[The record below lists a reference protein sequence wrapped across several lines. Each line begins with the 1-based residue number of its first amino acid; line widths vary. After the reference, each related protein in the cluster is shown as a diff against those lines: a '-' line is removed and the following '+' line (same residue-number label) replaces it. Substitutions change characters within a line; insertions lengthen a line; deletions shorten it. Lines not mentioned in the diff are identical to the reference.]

1 MMFHAVQIKAVTSF
15 GDTASCRILNTT
27 NINDSSN
34 QLSCTAYMLRN
45 KDNPVKCQLQLPT
58 KHELY
63 MSGRGTIN
71 TNCEENYMTARKGS
85 SDQGSVLKGVS
96 STSFGD
102 TASCRILNTTNIND
116 SSNQLSCTAYML
128 RNKDNPVKCQL
139 QLPTKHELYMS
150 GRGTINTNCEE
161 NYMTARKGSSDQ
173 GSVLKGVS
181 STSFGD
187 TASCRILNTTNINDS
202 SNQLSCTAYMLRN
215 KDNPVKCQLQLP
227 TKHEL
232 YMSGRGTIN
241 TNCEENYMTARK
253 GSSDQGSVL
262 KGVSST
268 SFGDTASC
276 RILNTTNINDSS
288 NQLSCTAYMLRNK
301 DNPVKCQLQLP
312 TKHELYMSGRGTIN
326 TNCEENYMTARK
338 GSSDQGTNQLSC
350 TAYMLRNK
358 DNPVKCQLQLP
369 TKHELYMSGRGTIN
383 TNCEENYMTARKG
396 SSDQGSVL
404 KGVSSTSF
412 GDTASCR
419 ILNTTNIN
427 DSSNQLSCTAYMLR
441 NKDNPVKCQ
450 LQLPT
455 KHELYMSGR
464 GTINTNCEENYMT
477 ARKGSSDQGTNQLSC
492 TAYMLRNKDNP
503 VKCQLQL
510 PTKHELYM
518 SGRGT
523 INTNCEENY
532 MTARKGSSDQGT
544 NQLSCTAYMLRN
556 KDNPVKCQLQLPT
569 KHELYMS
576 GRGTINTNCEENYMT
591 ARKGSS
597 DQGTNQLSCTAYMLR
612 NKDNPVKCQLQ
623 LPTKH
628 ELYMSGRGTINT
640 NCEENYMTAR
650 KGSSD
655 QGTNQLSCTAYM
667 LRNKDNPVKC
677 QLQLPT
683 KHELYMS
690 GRGTINT
697 NCEENYMT
705 ARKGSSD
712 QGTNQLSCTAYM
724 LRNKDNPVKC
734 QLQLPTKHEL
744 YMSGRGTINTNCEE
758 NYMTAR
764 KGSSD
769 QGTNQ
774 LSCTAYMLRNKDNP
788 VKCQLQLPTKH
799 ELYMSGRGTIN
810 TNCEENYMTAR
821 KGSSDQGTNQLSCT
835 AYMLRNKDNPVKCQL
850 QLPTK
855 HELYMSGR
863 GTINT
868 NCEENYMTA
877 RKGSSDQGSVLKGVS
892 STSFGDT
899 ASCRILNTTNI
910 NDSSNQLS
918 CTAYMLRN
926 KDNPVKCQLQL
937 PTKHE
942 LYMSGRGTINTN
954 CEENYMTARK
964 GSSDQGTNQLSCTA
978 YMLRNK
984 DNPVKCQLQLPTKH
998 ELYMS
1003 GRGTINTNCE
1013 ENYMTA
1019 RKGSSDQ
1026 GTNQLSCTA
1035 YMLRNKDNPVKC
1047 QLQLPTKH
1055 ELYMSGRGTINTNCE
1070 ENYMTARV

>member
-1 MMFHAVQIKAVTSF
+1 MLSNFKCLHDPKELDPKLRLRRPLRFGIIIKAHRRSDTGNSPAGESASMNLSFTKRLADDVESAVELLKSCQLFGGVVVKGSSDQGSVLKGVSSTSF

-338 GSSDQGTNQLSC
+338 GSSDQG
-350 TAYMLRNK
+350 
-358 DNPVKCQLQLP
+358 
-369 TKHELYMSGRGTIN
+369 
-383 TNCEENYMTARKG
+383 
-396 SSDQGSVL
+396 SVL

-477 ARKGSSDQGTNQLSC
+477 AR
-492 TAYMLRNKDNP
+492 
-503 VKCQLQL
+503 V
-510 PTKHELYM
+510 
-518 SGRGT
+518 
-523 INTNCEENY
+523 
-532 MTARKGSSDQGT
+532 
-544 NQLSCTAYMLRN
+544 
-556 KDNPVKCQLQLPT
+556 
-569 KHELYMS
+569 
-576 GRGTINTNCEENYMT
+576 
-591 ARKGSS
+591 
-597 DQGTNQLSCTAYMLR
+597 
-612 NKDNPVKCQLQ
+612 
-623 LPTKH
+623 
-628 ELYMSGRGTINT
+628 
-640 NCEENYMTAR
+640 
-650 KGSSD
+650 
-655 QGTNQLSCTAYM
+655 
-667 LRNKDNPVKC
+667 
-677 QLQLPT
+677 
-683 KHELYMS
+683 
-690 GRGTINT
+690 
-697 NCEENYMT
+697 
-705 ARKGSSD
+705 
-712 QGTNQLSCTAYM
+712 
-724 LRNKDNPVKC
+724 
-734 QLQLPTKHEL
+734 
-744 YMSGRGTINTNCEE
+744 
-758 NYMTAR
+758 
-764 KGSSD
+764 
-769 QGTNQ
+769 
-774 LSCTAYMLRNKDNP
+774 
-788 VKCQLQLPTKH
+788 
-799 ELYMSGRGTIN
+799 
-810 TNCEENYMTAR
+810 
-821 KGSSDQGTNQLSCT
+821 
-835 AYMLRNKDNPVKCQL
+835 
-850 QLPTK
+850 
-855 HELYMSGR
+855 
-863 GTINT
+863 
-868 NCEENYMTA
+868 
-877 RKGSSDQGSVLKGVS
+877 
-892 STSFGDT
+892 
-899 ASCRILNTTNI
+899 
-910 NDSSNQLS
+910 
-918 CTAYMLRN
+918 
-926 KDNPVKCQLQL
+926 
-937 PTKHE
+937 
-942 LYMSGRGTINTN
+942 
-954 CEENYMTARK
+954 
-964 GSSDQGTNQLSCTA
+964 
-978 YMLRNK
+978 
-984 DNPVKCQLQLPTKH
+984 
-998 ELYMS
+998 
-1003 GRGTINTNCE
+1003 
-1013 ENYMTA
+1013 
-1019 RKGSSDQ
+1019 
-1026 GTNQLSCTA
+1026 
-1035 YMLRNKDNPVKC
+1035 
-1047 QLQLPTKH
+1047 
-1055 ELYMSGRGTINTNCE
+1055 
-1070 ENYMTARV
+1070 

>member
-1 MMFHAVQIKAVTSF
+1 MPSFSQYRADMGMFVGVVWMRRPPSEREFVGTLPTLVVFPRKRTRQSIDCRKYEKGSSDQGSVLKGVSSTSF

-338 GSSDQGTNQLSC
+338 GSSDQGSVLKGVSSTSFGDTASCRILNTTNINDSSNQLSC

-477 ARKGSSDQGTNQLSC
+477 ARKGSSDQGSVLKGVSSTSFGDTASCRILNTTN
-492 TAYMLRNKDNP
+492 
-503 VKCQLQL
+503 
-510 PTKHELYM
+510 
-518 SGRGT
+518 
-523 INTNCEENY
+523 IND
-532 MTARKGSSDQGT
+532 SS
-544 NQLSCTAYMLRN
+544 
-556 KDNPVKCQLQLPT
+556 
-569 KHELYMS
+569 
-576 GRGTINTNCEENYMT
+576 
-591 ARKGSS
+591 
-597 DQGTNQLSCTAYMLR
+597 
-612 NKDNPVKCQLQ
+612 
-623 LPTKH
+623 
-628 ELYMSGRGTINT
+628 
-640 NCEENYMTAR
+640 
-650 KGSSD
+650 
-655 QGTNQLSCTAYM
+655 
-667 LRNKDNPVKC
+667 
-677 QLQLPT
+677 
-683 KHELYMS
+683 
-690 GRGTINT
+690 
-697 NCEENYMT
+697 
-705 ARKGSSD
+705 
-712 QGTNQLSCTAYM
+712 
-724 LRNKDNPVKC
+724 
-734 QLQLPTKHEL
+734 
-744 YMSGRGTINTNCEE
+744 
-758 NYMTAR
+758 
-764 KGSSD
+764 
-769 QGTNQ
+769 
-774 LSCTAYMLRNKDNP
+774 
-788 VKCQLQLPTKH
+788 
-799 ELYMSGRGTIN
+799 
-810 TNCEENYMTAR
+810 
-821 KGSSDQGTNQLSCT
+821 NQLSCT

-964 GSSDQGTNQLSCTA
+964 GSSDQGSVLKGVSSTSFGDTASCRILNTTN
-978 YMLRNK
+978 
-984 DNPVKCQLQLPTKH
+984 
-998 ELYMS
+998 
-1003 GRGTINTNCE
+1003 IND
-1013 ENYMTA
+1013 
-1019 RKGSSDQ
+1019 SS
-1026 GTNQLSCTA
+1026 NQLSCTA